1 MRTNLV
7 SNPLIY
13 GTAKKEAS
21 SAHDMIVAFDT
32 TGSMSAYIE
41 AVKKHVV
48 ELIPDLFSK
57 NPDIRIGIVAF
68 GDYCDMESKDVFGK
82 AYQSLDLTTDKEDII
97 KFVKNA
103 RNTGGGDGDEFYELV
118 IHKIVTETSWRKDAK
133 KSVLLIADANPH
145 PVGYSYKDIVKN
157 NNISWKEEANKAAEL
172 GIEFDTLSINP
183 SLAPWFKELSDITN
197 GVHAPFSS
205 SNKTQEIFKM
215 AAYSRGGSM
224 AKAAYESTLCTYK
237 AAGDTE
243 MVATAN
249 SYMKKINE

>member
-13 GTAKKEAS
+13 GTSKKEAL

-68 GDYCDMESKDVFGK
+68 GDYCDMKSKNVFGK
-82 AYQSLDLTTDKEDII
+82 AYQSLDLTTDKEAII

-103 RNTGGGDGDEFYELV
+103 YNTGGGDSDEFYELV

-145 PVGYSYKDIVKN
+145 PIGYSYQDRVKDNK
-157 NNISWKEEANKAAEL
+157 ISWKEEANKAAEL

-183 SLAPWFKELSDITN
+183 VYASWFNELSDMTN

-215 AAYSRGGSM
+215 AAYSRGGDI
-224 AKAAYESTLCTYK
+224 AREAYESTLCMYEAT
-237 AAGDTE
+237 GDTE
-243 MVATAN
+243 MIATAN
-249 SYMKKINE
+249 SYKKKLNE